1 MLVCLIGRSLVEMN
15 ESKREMLLREA
26 TEIGLGQDQAIIPMF
41 FEVNTWAL
49 KKGLTYTARTDGR
62 TTAMDVR

>member
-1 MLVCLIGRSLVEMN
+1 MN